1 MRSRP
6 WRGAA
11 VVTAVGAAACLGLE
25 LRFNHMGGI
34 LRGRYPML
42 GVLGVWWL
50 AFAVAAWALLRLPRR
65 AAVMAVMAGAVVFNL
80 AALTAA
86 PQISDD
92 LYRYSWDGSVQAH
105 GIDPYRYPP
114 NDARVAQLRGPW
126 LWPSPKTCASWGKP
140 PNCTR
145 INREME
151 RTIYPP
157 VAQAWFLVLHTVVP
171 VGTRHKGFQ
180 VVHGLVGL
188 GLSALLIVVL
198 QGLGRNPVY
207 AVFWAWSPL
216 AVVETAMDAHVDVLA
231 VLAVVLALWAFERRR
246 PVAGG
251 LLLGAGIAI
260 KLIPGVL
267 LPAGLR
273 RKPVQVVIAAA
284 AVVGASYLPHVLAVG
299 PTVLGYL
306 PGYLKEEKYSEGGRF
321 LLLRLLDLH
330 GTVAEV
336 VAVALLVIIVIVVVL
351 APLPWRLGGSEDRA
365 AEREPPS
372 PITRAR
378 WILVAVFLI
387 VTPVQPWYAELV
399 VAVAA
404 LDGRWELLAVAA
416 APYPLYF
423 GTILDKA
430 KPDFGTISYGI
441 AALVVLG
448 ATVLR
453 HPRPAPSPAGLTPH
467 A

>member
-1 MRSRP
+1 
-6 WRGAA
+6 
-11 VVTAVGAAACLGLE
+11 LE

-34 LRGRYPML
+34 LEGRYPML
-42 GVLGVWWL
+42 GVLGAWWV
-50 AFAVAAWALLRLPRR
+50 AFALAAWALLRLPRR
-65 AAVMAVMAGAVVFNL
+65 VAVVAILAGAVVFDL
-80 AALTAA
+80 AALTAK

-114 NDARVAQLRGPW
+114 NDARVAELRDRW
-126 LWPSPKTCASWGKP
+126 LWPSPKTCASWDKG

-157 VAQAWFLVLHTVVP
+157 VAEAWFRVLHAVVP
-171 VGTRHKGFQ
+171 ASTRHKGFQ

-188 GLSALLIVVL
+188 GLTALLMVVL
-198 QGLGRNPVY
+198 RRLGRNPAQ
-207 AVFWAWSPL
+207 AVLWAWSPL
-216 AVVETAMDAHVDVLA
+216 AVVETAMDAHVDIMALV
-231 VLAVVLALWAFERRR
+231 AVVAALWAFERRR
-246 PVAGG
+246 PVTGG

-273 RKPVQVVIAAA
+273 RKPVRVVAAA
-284 AVVGASYLPHVLAVG
+284 GAVVGLSYLPHVLAVG

-306 PGYLKEEKYSEGGRF
+306 PGYLREEKYSEGSRF

-330 GTVAEV
+330 GTAAEV
-336 VAVALLVIIVIVVVL
+336 VAVALLVIAVAVITL
-351 APLPWRLGGSEDRA
+351 APLPWRLGRTKGPEI
-365 AEREPPS
+365 EREPPS

-448 ATVLR
+448 VAAWRHVQPATPSLVAAGP
-453 HPRPAPSPAGLTPH
+453 HPVGAQGQVPDA
-467 A
+467 

>member
-1 MRSRP
+1 M
-6 WRGAA
+6 
-11 VVTAVGAAACLGLE
+11 LE

-34 LRGRYPML
+34 LEGRYPML
-42 GVLGVWWL
+42 VVLGVWWV
-50 AFAVAAWALLRLPRR
+50 AFAFAARAVLRLPRR
-65 AAVMAVMAGAVVFNL
+65 VAVVTILAGAFVFYL
-80 AALTAA
+80 AALTAN

-92 LYRYSWDGSVQAH
+92 VYRYSWDGTVQAH

-114 NDARVAQLRGPW
+114 NDARVAQLRSPW
-126 LWPSPKTCASWGKP
+126 LWPSPKTCASWDKDPG
-140 PNCTR
+140 CTR

-157 VAQAWFLVLHTVVP
+157 VAEAWFRVLHTVVP
-171 VGTRHKGFQ
+171 IATRHKGFQ
-180 VVHGLVGL
+180 VVHGLMGL
-188 GLSALLIVVL
+188 GVTALLMGAL
-198 QGLGRNPVY
+198 QRLGRNPAH
-207 AVFWAWSPL
+207 AVLWAWSPL

-231 VLAVVLALWAFERRR
+231 VVAVVLALWAFERRR
-246 PVAGG
+246 PITGG
-251 LLLGAGIAI
+251 LLLGVGIAV

-273 RKPVQVVIAAA
+273 HKPVRVVAA
-284 AVVGASYLPHVLAVG
+284 AVAVVGLSYVPHVLAVG

-306 PGYLKEEKYSEGGRF
+306 PGYLKEEKYSEGSRF

-330 GTVAEV
+330 GTAAEV
-336 VAVALLVIIVIVVVL
+336 VAMTMLVVAVAVITL
-351 APLPWRLGGSEDRA
+351 APLPWWPGRRHGPDA
-365 AEREPPS
+365 DREPPS

-378 WILVAVFLI
+378 WLLVAVFLI

-448 ATVLR
+448 AAAWRRSRRATPSPVAAAPLAVG
-453 HPRPAPSPAGLTPH
+453 APSPHPDE
-467 A
+467 